1 MIQSWCRE
9 MFLKSHENLILTF
22 TKKYKN
28 SETDKGSERREL
40 PCENFEERYR
50 IEFVEWFA
58 DKKKKKKNEKT
69 CLEIAKS
76 KEWNCQGWN
85 SPKSHNRRTW
95 SIGHDLTR
103 KFRHVRIDRCISVHG
118 LFPFN
123 PAALQV
129 REELVSRGTALCY
142 RANLATE
149 RPPAEPALPCLSTHP
164 PIYSSTRSHTQRR
177 IYEYIYIYT
186 YIQRQVG
193 RAHPPT

>member
-1 MIQSWCRE
+1 MKKTFLE
-9 MFLKSHENLILTF
+9 M
-22 TKKYKN
+22 
-28 SETDKGSERREL
+28 
-40 PCENFEERYR
+40 
-50 IEFVEWFA
+50 
-58 DKKKKKKNEKT
+58 
-69 CLEIAKS
+69 AKS
-76 KEWNCQGWN
+76 KEWNCWERNG
-85 SPKSHNRRTW
+85 SKSHNRRTW

-164 PIYSSTRSHTQRR
+164 PIYSSTHSRTQRR
-177 IYEYIYIYT
+177 VYEHMYT
-186 YIQRQVG
+186 YVHIYVHRG
-193 RAHPPT
+193 RLGEHIHRHKAYSVLSCRFTLPL

>member
-1 MIQSWCRE
+1 M
-9 MFLKSHENLILTF
+9 
-22 TKKYKN
+22 
-28 SETDKGSERREL
+28 
-40 PCENFEERYR
+40 
-50 IEFVEWFA
+50 
-58 DKKKKKKNEKT
+58 
-69 CLEIAKS
+69 AKS
-76 KEWNCQGWN
+76 KEWNCWERNGR
-85 SPKSHNRRTW
+85 KSHNRRTW

-164 PIYSSTRSHTQRR
+164 PIYSSTHSRTHRR
-177 IYEYIYIYT
+177 VYEHMYT
-186 YIQRQVG
+186 YVHIYVHRG
-193 RAHPPT
+193 RWESTSTDIKPIPCFHAALHCLSRAGWDPPWKEASR